1 MEKAEKVKENVENI
15 IKVRKNMLKVE
26 KERQKLRKCQF
37 YQPSTN
43 RKISFKCYALVKSI
57 NQFINSLE

>member
-15 IKVRKNMLKVE
+15 KKVRKNMLKVE

-37 YQPSTN
+37 YQPSTILSWTARFLLN
-43 RKISFKCYALVKSI
+43 VIIVKTMK
-57 NQFINSLE
+57 